1 MQPYIWTLIDLL
13 RGDVKQSQYGYVIL
27 PFTLLCHLECVLE
40 SSKAAVLSANEK
52 IKTAIA

>member
-1 MQPYIWTLIDLL
+1 ML